1 MDECSGTV
9 SNGSKLRSH
18 APTGEEIILGRHGR
32 NHTELDAD
40 TGLTTD
46 DETRRG
52 EQLLFH

>member
-9 SNGSKLRSH
+9 SNGFKFRIH
-18 APTGEEIILGRHGR
+18 APAGEEIILGRHGR
-32 NHTELDAD
+32 NHTEFDAD